1 MEFLSKLLNFEFCE
15 GESNCSLQCGIW
27 EICKVCVESAE
38 SDSFIKDS
46 SAERGGVFLSPGT
59 ESDPI
64 IKESNSERGG
74 V

>member
-1 MEFLSKLLNFEFCE
+1 
-15 GESNCSLQCGIW
+15 
-27 EICKVCVESAE
+27 VCVESAE